1 MHYIIDTV
9 LIMAYAVLHEAE
21 TIPALMEFNS
31 LIKLDILSA
40 N

>member
-9 LIMAYAVLHEAE
+9 LVMEYAVLYKAE

-31 LIKLDILSA
+31 LVKLETPSV